1 MKEDET
7 KMFKSL
13 KFLWDYAWKAQ
24 KSYLFCLIF
33 YQITNAIPPLLI
45 MAFPKILIDELT
57 RENRIH
63 ILILEV
69 VVIAFLIFIMKFI
82 SDFLNNTAFYKRCII
97 LESFQTE
104 LNDRLS
110 KVDYESLEDPGFLNL
125 KQNAEKFLY
134 TNGQGFSF
142 VLDRAI
148 GIIGKI
154 IIFGTIIWIIGSLS
168 IYVLFLFLFL
178 SFLNSVA
185 QMKFKKNYAKLEME
199 KNPKERELA
208 YFSGIFSNV
217 RYGKEIRINGGR
229 DLLIHHL
236 RNILHN
242 LWGFYKRQMSI
253 MTQSKFFLHLM
264 DFLQRIVSY
273 VYMVYMVSVGR
284 ISIANF
290 TLYINA
296 ILTFTTSMN
305 DVIDSINDI
314 RQFGYYFEAVEEF
327 MNLPMNIYDGKE
339 NLKIEDEFKTL
350 EFKNVGFKYN
360 GSDRW
365 ALKNINCTLHA
376 HEKIAVVGE
385 NGAGKT
391 TFIKLLCR
399 LYEPSEGCIL
409 LNGVDIRKYDNRD
422 YIRLISSVFQD
433 FQLFSIGL
441 GENISL
447 KEEVNESKT
456 YSILDELNVT
466 PFVKKYKS
474 GLNTRVHKD
483 FDENGFEPSGGVAQ
497 KIAISRAIYKD
508 TPIIILD
515 EPTAALDPR
524 SEYEIYT
531 QFNNLVQDK
540 AVIFISHRMSSTRF
554 CDKIFVF
561 ENGEIIEN
569 GTHDEL
575 IKTQSVYYEL
585 YSMQSKYYVES
596 AN

>member
-1 MKEDET
+1 
-7 KMFKSL
+7 MFKSL
-13 KFLWDYAWKAQ
+13 KFLWGYAWEAQ
-24 KSYLFCLIF
+24 KSYLFCLIL
-33 YQITNAIPPLLI
+33 YQFTNAIPSLLI
-45 MAFPKILIDELT
+45 MAFPKILLDELT
-57 RENRIH
+57 GLNRLNVLAI
-63 ILILEV
+63 EV
-69 VVIAFLIFIMKFI
+69 LAISFFIFFAKFI
-82 SDFLNNTAFYKRCII
+82 SDYLKNTAFSKRGII
-97 LESFQTE
+97 LESFQTK
-104 LNDRLS
+104 LDDRLS
-110 KVDYESLEDPGFLNL
+110 KVDYESLEDPDFLNL

-154 IIFGTIIWIIGSLS
+154 IIFATIIWIIGSLS
-168 IYVLFLFLFL
+168 IYVLLLFLFL

-185 QMKFKKNYAKLEME
+185 QMKFKKNYARLDME

-208 YFSGIFSNV
+208 YFNSLFSDV

-229 DLLIHHL
+229 NLLINNL
-236 RNILHN
+236 RTILHN
-242 LWGFYKRQMSI
+242 LRLFYKRQMSI

-264 DFLQRIVSY
+264 DFLQRVVSY
-273 VYMVYMVSVGR
+273 VYMVYMVSIGQ

-296 ILTFTTSMN
+296 ILTFTSSMN

-327 MNLPMNIYDGKE
+327 MNLPMNIYEGKE
-339 NLKIEDEFKTL
+339 NLKIEEEFKIL

-360 GSDRW
+360 GTDKW

-447 KEEVNESKT
+447 REEVDESKA
-456 YSILDELNVT
+456 YLILDELNVT
-466 PFVKKYKS
+466 PFVKKYKA
-474 GLNTRVHKD
+474 GLKTRVHKD

-497 KIAISRAIYKD
+497 KIAISRAVYKD

-531 QFNNLVQDK
+531 QFNDLVKDK

-569 GTHDEL
+569 GTHNEL
-575 IKTQSVYYEL
+575 MKARSVYYEL

>member
-1 MKEDET
+1 
-7 KMFKSL
+7 MFKSL
-13 KFLWDYAWKAQ
+13 KFLWDYAWRIQ

-33 YQITNAIPPLLI
+33 YQITNAIPSLLI
-45 MAFPKILIDELT
+45 MAFPKILLDELT
-57 RENRIH
+57 GLNR
-63 ILILEV
+63 LNVLAGEV
-69 VVIAFLIFIMKFI
+69 LVVSFFIFLAKFI
-82 SDFLNNTAFYKRCII
+82 SDYLKNTAFHKRGVV
-97 LESFQTE
+97 LEGFQTE

-110 KVDYESLEDPGFLNL
+110 KVDFESLEDPDYLNL

-154 IIFGTIIWIIGSLS
+154 IIFATIIWIIGSLS
-168 IYVLFLFLFL
+168 IYVLLLFLFL

-185 QMKFKKNYAKLEME
+185 QMEFKKNYAKLEME
-199 KNPKERELA
+199 KNPKERELS
-208 YFSGIFSNV
+208 YFKNLFSDV

-229 DLLIHHL
+229 NLLINHL

-242 LWGFYKRQMSI
+242 LHEFYKRQMHI
-253 MTQSKFFLHLM
+253 MTCSKFFLHFM
-264 DFLQRIVSY
+264 DLLQRLVSY
-273 VYMVYMVSVGR
+273 VYMVYMVSIGK

-314 RQFGYYFEAVEEF
+314 RQFSYYFEAVEEF

-339 NLKIEDEFKTL
+339 NLKIEEEFKTL

-360 GSDRW
+360 GTDKW
-365 ALKNINCTLHA
+365 ALKNINCILHA
-376 HEKIAVVGE
+376 HERIAIVGE

-409 LNGVDIRKYDNRD
+409 LNGVDIRKYNNQE
-422 YIRLISSVFQD
+422 YNRLISAVFQD

-447 KEEVNESKT
+447 TEGVDESRA

-466 PFVKKYKS
+466 PFVKKYES

-531 QFNNLVQDK
+531 QFNDLVKDK
-540 AVIFISHRMSSTRF
+540 AVVFISHRMSSTRF

-561 ENGEIIEN
+561 ENGEMIEN

-575 IKTQSVYYEL
+575 MKAQSVYYEL

>member
-1 MKEDET
+1 
-7 KMFKSL
+7 MFKSL

-33 YQITNAIPPLLI
+33 YQLTNAIPPLLI
-45 MAFPKILIDELT
+45 MAFPKILLDELIGL
-57 RENRIH
+57 NRWNV
-63 ILILEV
+63 LAGEV
-69 VVIAFLIFIMKFI
+69 FSISIFIFFAKFI
-82 SDFLNNTAFYKRCII
+82 SDYLKNTAFSKRGII

-110 KVDYESLEDPGFLNL
+110 KVDLESLEDPDFLNL

-154 IIFGTIIWIIGSLS
+154 IIFATIIWIIGSLS
-168 IYVLFLFLFL
+168 IYVLLLFLFL

-185 QMKFKKNYAKLEME
+185 QMKFKKNYAKLDME
-199 KNPKERELA
+199 KNPRERELA
-208 YFSGIFSNV
+208 YFNSIFSDV

-229 DLLIHHL
+229 DLLINHL
-236 RNILHN
+236 RQILHN
-242 LWGFYKRQMSI
+242 LRIFYKKQMSI

-273 VYMVYMVSVGR
+273 VYMVYMVSIGQ

-339 NLKIEDEFKTL
+339 NLKIEEEFKTL
-350 EFKNVGFKYN
+350 EFRNVGFKYN
-360 GSDRW
+360 GTDKW
-365 ALKNINCTLHA
+365 TLKNINCTLHA

-399 LYEPSEGCIL
+399 LYEPTEGCIL

-447 KEEVNESKT
+447 SKELDESKA

-474 GLNTRVHKD
+474 GLEVRVHKD
-483 FDENGFEPSGGVAQ
+483 FDENGFEPSGGVGQ

-531 QFNNLVQDK
+531 QFNDLVKDK

-554 CDKIFVF
+554 CDRIFVF

-569 GTHDEL
+569 GPHEEL
-575 IKTQSVYYEL
+575 MQAQSVYYEL

-596 AN
+596 AD